1 MTQNNQ
7 QSAGNGNAWSFD
19 HGDNWLRLSAD
30 LGQLC
35 QDVGQQLRRAVAQID
50 IEGIRDE
57 LRRAVDDI
65 AAEAREAADNFR
77 SSPEWSGPTR
87 VRVDIRADSPAQPAQ
102 PGQQTDLAAE
112 RKTVLDLLAQ
122 GKISIEEAARL
133 LDALGS

>member
-87 VRVDIRADSPAQPAQ
+87 VRVDIRADSPAQP
-102 PGQQTDLAAE
+102 GQQTDLAAE